1 MTQTLVHMV
10 IVATVA
16 LSAAALGCAQTAAER
31 RAASPTLAERVKQ
44 DTVTGKVHEVG
55 AKYLSI
61 RESDGETQRVR
72 VDDHTKMDRV
82 AVGDR
87 VRAYVSE
94 DGYATTIQRESE

>member
-1 MTQTLVHMV
+1 MTQTLVH
-10 IVATVA
+10 ITLVATVA
-16 LSAAALGCAQTAAER
+16 LTAAALGCSQTAAER

-55 AKYLSI
+55 AKYVSI

-82 AVGDR
+82 AVGDH
-87 VRAYVSE
+87 VKAYVSE
-94 DGYATTIQRESE
+94 DGYATTIQRESD